1 MFGTMHSFDWCTLSD
16 WLLQVLKHMRRLV
29 KCGNQLSFFSLLGI
43 TIKPKDAGL
52 GPQVPYPG
60 SITYFLTVFTA
71 FTCVRGTAR
80 GTMGG
85 TNDSMAGTHR
95 LYNPWDSKICSSTF
109 RPCQLSSSF
118 SMTRKI
124 FCLKP
129 RGRSVKKLSFFTK
142 SLGNGPV
149 LSFSSGSE
157 LALAA

>member
-1 MFGTMHSFDWCTLSD
+1 
-16 WLLQVLKHMRRLV
+16 MRRLV

-95 LYNPWDSKICSSTF
+95 LYNP
-109 RPCQLSSSF
+109 
-118 SMTRKI
+118 
-124 FCLKP
+124 
-129 RGRSVKKLSFFTK
+129 
-142 SLGNGPV
+142 
-149 LSFSSGSE
+149 
-157 LALAA
+157 

>member
-1 MFGTMHSFDWCTLSD
+1 MFGTMPSFDWCTLSD

-85 TNDSMAGTHR
+85 TNGSMAGTHR
-95 LYNPWDSKICSSTF
+95 LYNPWDSKICSTSF
-109 RPCQLSSSF
+109 GPYQLSSSF
-118 SMTRKI
+118 PKTRQI

-129 RGRSVKKLSFFTK
+129 RGRSVKKAIFFLR
-142 SLGNGPV
+142 SRLV
-149 LSFSSGSE
+149 MDHFLV
-157 LALAA
+157 LAAEVN